1 MPSSPISLPE
11 VYPWS
16 SRGDRGSVSSSSNDG
31 GSQPIPVSSRPM
43 SLRKLSLRSVH
54 GTIHET
60 TPPASP
66 SSFTSAS
73 AGAGSATSS
82 SDVVEWRAKRM
93 NNSVNPT
100 YFSSNNNSVE
110 SLRTTVRFSQDC
122 RLSLIHI
129 PRELYPH
136 FLQPILKLVLPLQD
150 SRKDDG
156 GHLPTV
162 DEEDRYYSRTESGYQ
177 PSNGSTDAGQVF
189 VNVSI
194 TPVECSV
201 VCAYDTAQE
210 LFQPLLNA
218 LEPERRETVVLSE
231 DEYVVIQVDGEGFD
245 AGQRVLE
252 LTSPLALAGVSIFFI
267 TTYFSDYILVPARN
281 RSNVTKAL
289 QRRGFVFE
297 KHVDAYVTTHHR
309 TPSESQP
316 PTPPPTITI
325 PELQERTFN
334 LLRQHKVNPIVSRDS
349 ELLLCAGRRST
360 SLTPDETMHLGLVQ
374 CLINKPD
381 FLSVTLT
388 DTEPPSFLLERQMLH
403 LFGPQDT
410 LLGNKHEVLIPITLD
425 LRELPVESTG
435 IVCGVA
441 GRLCG
446 ETGGFMERSEPVD
459 MSYLSTAR
467 AGTVMVAEDDIDRA
481 VAALRF

>member
-1 MPSSPISLPE
+1 MPSSSPSRLSE
-11 VYPWS
+11 LYQWS
-16 SRGDRGSVSSSSNDG
+16 SRSDRGSMPGSSHDG
-31 GSQPIPVSSRPM
+31 GSQPIPMSRPPM

-54 GTIHET
+54 GTIYET

-66 SSFTSAS
+66 SSFNSAS
-73 AGAGSATSS
+73 AGAGSTTSS
-82 SDVVEWRAKRM
+82 DVEWRAKRM
-93 NNSVNPT
+93 NGSVNSA
-100 YFSSNNNSVE
+100 FSSVNDSVD

-150 SRKDDG
+150 SRKDENG
-156 GHLPTV
+156 QLPTV
-162 DEEDRYYSRTESGYQ
+162 DEEDRYYSMTESGYQ
-177 PSNGSTDAGQVF
+177 PSNGSTDVGQVF

-201 VCAYDTAQE
+201 VCAHDTAQE
-210 LFQPLLNA
+210 LFKPLLDA
-218 LEPERRETVVLSE
+218 LEPERRETVVISE
-231 DEYVVIQVDGEGFD
+231 DDYVVIQVDGEGFD

-252 LTSPLALAGVSIFFI
+252 LTNPLAMAGVSIFFI

-289 QRRGFVFE
+289 QRRGFAFE
-297 KHVDAYVTTHHR
+297 KHVDAYVTHHR
-309 TPSESQP
+309 APSESQP

-334 LLRQHKVNPIVSRDS
+334 SLKQHNICPQVSRNS

-374 CLINKPD
+374 CLISKPD

-388 DTEPPSFLLERQMLH
+388 DTEPPSFLLERHMLR
-403 LFGPQDT
+403 LFGPEDT
-410 LLGNKHEVLIPITLD
+410 LLGNKHEILIPITLD
-425 LRELPVESTG
+425 LRDLPVESTG
-435 IVCGVA
+435 IVCGIA

-446 ETGGFMERSEPVD
+446 ETRGFLERSDPVE

-467 AGTVMVAEDDIDRA
+467 AGTVMVTEDNIERA
-481 VAALRF
+481 MSALQF

>member
-1 MPSSPISLPE
+1 MYSSPSRTPE
-11 VYPWS
+11 SFSWS
-16 SRGDRGSVSSSSNDG
+16 SRSDRGSVSSSSNDG
-31 GSQPIPVSSRPM
+31 GSQPISINRPPM

-66 SSFTSAS
+66 SS
-73 AGAGSATSS
+73 AGVGSTSS
-82 SDVVEWRAKRM
+82 SDVEWRARNM
-93 NNSVNPT
+93 NNSVNST
-100 YFSSNNNSVE
+100 YSNNSVD

-129 PRELYPH
+129 PRDLYPH
-136 FLQPILKLVLPLQD
+136 FLQPILKLVLPVKD
-150 SRKDDG
+150 SRQDG
-156 GHLPTV
+156 DGQLPTV
-162 DEEDRYYSRTESGYQ
+162 EEEEGYFSRTENGYQ
-177 PSNGSTDAGQVF
+177 PSNGSNNIGQVF
-189 VNVSI
+189 INVSI

-201 VCAYDTAQE
+201 VCAHDIAQQ
-210 LFQPLLNA
+210 LFRPLLDA
-218 LEPERRETVVLSE
+218 LEPNQRDAVAISE

-267 TTYFSDYILVPARN
+267 TTYFSDYILVPAHN
-281 RSNVTKAL
+281 RSHVTRAL

-325 PELQERTFN
+325 PELQDRTFG
-334 LLRQHKVNPIVSRDS
+334 LLKEHKVAPVVSRDT

-360 SLTPDETMHLGLVQ
+360 NVTPDETMHLGLVQ
-374 CLINKPD
+374 CLVNQPD

-388 DTEPPSFLLERQMLH
+388 DTEPPSFLIERPMLR
-403 LFGPQDT
+403 LFGPVDT
-410 LLGNKHEVLIPITLD
+410 LLGNKTDVLIPIMLD
-425 LRELPVESTG
+425 LRDLPVESTG

-446 ETGGFMERSEPVD
+446 ENGSFLERCDPVD

-467 AGTVMVAEDDIDRA
+467 AGTVMVAEEDIDRA
-481 VAALRF
+481 MMALQF

>member
-1 MPSSPISLPE
+1 MKPLHPLLRPPSTPFLQAQDLPH
-11 VYPWS
+11 
-16 SRGDRGSVSSSSNDG
+16 
-31 GSQPIPVSSRPM
+31 
-43 SLRKLSLRSVH
+43 LRMLSGEQS
-54 GTIHET
+54 
-60 TPPASP
+60 
-66 SSFTSAS
+66 
-73 AGAGSATSS
+73 
-82 SDVVEWRAKRM
+82 
-93 NNSVNPT
+93 
-100 YFSSNNNSVE
+100 
-110 SLRTTVRFSQDC
+110 DC

-136 FLQPILKLVLPLQD
+136 FLQPILKLVLPTQD
-150 SRKDDG
+150 SRKDENG
-156 GHLPTV
+156 QLPAV
-162 DEEDRYYSRTESGYQ
+162 DEEDRYYSMTESGYQ
-177 PSNGSTDAGQVF
+177 PSNGSSDVGQVF

-201 VCAYDTAQE
+201 VCAHDTAQE
-210 LFQPLLNA
+210 LFQPLLDA
-218 LEPERRETVVLSE
+218 LEPERRETVVISE
-231 DEYVVIQVDGEGFD
+231 DDYVVIQVDGEGFD

-252 LTSPLALAGVSIFFI
+252 LTSPLAMAGVSIFFI

-289 QRRGFVFE
+289 QRRGFAFE
-297 KHVDAYVTTHHR
+297 KHIDAYVTHHR
-309 TPSESQP
+309 APSESQP
-316 PTPPPTITI
+316 PTPPPSITI

-334 LLRQHKVNPIVSRDS
+334 SLKQHNISPQVSRGS

-388 DTEPPSFLLERQMLH
+388 DTEPPSFLLERHMLR
-403 LFGPQDT
+403 LFGPEDT
-410 LLGNKHEVLIPITLD
+410 LLGNKHEILIPIVLD
-425 LRELPVESTG
+425 LRDLPVESTG

-446 ETGGFMERSEPVD
+446 DTGGFLERTDPVE

-467 AGTVMVAEDDIDRA
+467 AGTVMVAEDNIDRA
-481 VAALRF
+481 MSALQF

>member
-1 MPSSPISLPE
+1 
-11 VYPWS
+11 
-16 SRGDRGSVSSSSNDG
+16 
-31 GSQPIPVSSRPM
+31 M
-43 SLRKLSLRSVH
+43 S
-54 GTIHET
+54 I
-60 TPPASP
+60 
-66 SSFTSAS
+66 
-73 AGAGSATSS
+73 
-82 SDVVEWRAKRM
+82 
-93 NNSVNPT
+93 
-100 YFSSNNNSVE
+100 
-110 SLRTTVRFSQDC
+110 RFLDC

-150 SRKDDG
+150 SRKDENG
-156 GHLPTV
+156 QLPTV
-162 DEEDRYYSRTESGYQ
+162 DEEDDRYYSMTESGYQ
-177 PSNGSTDAGQVF
+177 PSNGSTDVGQVF

-194 TPVECSV
+194 TPVECSI
-201 VCAYDTAQE
+201 VCAHDTAQE
-210 LFQPLLNA
+210 LFQPLLDA
-218 LEPERRETVVLSE
+218 LEPERRDTVVISE
-231 DEYVVIQVDGEGFD
+231 DDYVVIQVDGEGFD

-252 LTSPLALAGVSIFFI
+252 LTSPLAMAGVSIFFI

-289 QRRGFVFE
+289 QRRGFAFE
-297 KHVDAYVTTHHR
+297 KHIDAYVTHHR
-309 TPSESQP
+309 APSESQP

-334 LLRQHKVNPIVSRDS
+334 SLKQHNISPQVSRNS

-388 DTEPPSFLLERQMLH
+388 DTEPPSFLLERHMLR
-403 LFGPQDT
+403 LFGPEDT
-410 LLGNKHEVLIPITLD
+410 LLGNKHEILIPITLD
-425 LRELPVESTG
+425 LRDLPVESTG

-446 ETGGFMERSEPVD
+446 DTGGFLERSDPVE

-467 AGTVMVAEDDIDRA
+467 AGTVMVAEDNIDRA
-481 VAALRF
+481 MLALQF

>member
-1 MPSSPISLPE
+1 MSSPNRLPDT
-11 VYPWS
+11 YPWNPRS
-16 SRGDRGSVSSSSNDG
+16 DRGSLSSSSNDAYG
-31 GSQPIPVSSRPM
+31 AIAQPIPMSRPLM
-43 SLRKLSLRSVH
+43 SLRKLSLRSLH
-54 GTIHET
+54 GTIYET

-66 SSFTSAS
+66 SSFNS
-73 AGAGSATSS
+73 AGAASVSS
-82 SDVVEWRAKRM
+82 SDVEWRAKHM
-93 NNSVNPT
+93 NGSVDSTFPNNSMD
-100 YFSSNNNSVE
+100 

-129 PRELYPH
+129 PRDLYPH
-136 FLQPILKLVLPLQD
+136 FLQPILKLVLPLQT
-150 SRKDDG
+150 SRKDEN
-156 GHLPTV
+156 GHLSTV
-162 DEEDRYYSRTESGYQ
+162 DEDDGYYSRAGNGYR
-177 PSNGSTDAGQVF
+177 SSISSADVGNVF

-201 VCAYDTAQE
+201 VCAHEVAQK
-210 LFQPLLNA
+210 LFQPILDG
-218 LEPERRETVVLSE
+218 LEPERRETVVVSE

-267 TTYFSDYILVPARN
+267 TTYFSDYILVPSRN

-297 KHVDAYVTTHHR
+297 KHVDAYVTTHQR

-325 PELQERTFN
+325 PELQERTFS
-334 LLRQHKVNPIVSRDS
+334 LLKQHEVVPKVSRGS

-360 SLTPDETMHLGLVQ
+360 NLTPDETMHLGLVQ

-388 DTEPPSFLLERQMLH
+388 DSEPPSFLLERHMLH
-403 LFGPQDT
+403 LFGPNDT
-410 LLGNKHEVLIPITLD
+410 LLGNKHEILIPIVLD
-425 LRELPVESTG
+425 LRDLPVESTG
-435 IVCGVA
+435 IICGVA

-446 ETGGFMERSEPVD
+446 ETGGFLERTDPVD

-481 VAALRF
+481 MAVLKF

>member
-1 MPSSPISLPE
+1 MSSPGRVPDTYS
-11 VYPWS
+11 WS
-16 SRGDRGSVSSSSNDG
+16 PRSDRGIYSSTSSDTYG
-31 GSQPIPVSSRPM
+31 AVAQPIPVSRPSM

-54 GTIHET
+54 GTIWET

-66 SSFTSAS
+66 SSFTSAGAAS
-73 AGAGSATSS
+73 AAS
-82 SDVVEWRAKRM
+82 SDVEWRAKRM
-93 NNSVNPT
+93 DSSVDSTYSSNNSVD
-100 YFSSNNNSVE
+100 

-129 PRELYPH
+129 PRDLYPH
-136 FLQPILKLVLPLQD
+136 FLQPILKLVLPIQE
-150 SRKDDG
+150 SRKDG
-156 GHLPTV
+156 NGHLPTV
-162 DEEDRYYSRTESGYQ
+162 DENDGYYSRVDSGYQ
-177 PSNGSTDAGQVF
+177 SSNGSSDVGHVF

-201 VCAYDTAQE
+201 VCAQEIAQE
-210 LFQPLLNA
+210 LFQPLLDA
-218 LEPERRETVVLSE
+218 LEPERREKVVISE

-267 TTYFSDYILVPARN
+267 TTYFSDYILVPSRN

-297 KHVDAYVTTHHR
+297 KHVDAYVTTHNR

-334 LLRQHKVNPIVSRDS
+334 SLKEHQILPKVNRNS

-360 SLTPDETMHLGLVQ
+360 NLTPDETMHLGVVQ
-374 CLINKPD
+374 CLINKPG
-381 FLSVTLT
+381 FMSVTLT

-403 LFGPQDT
+403 LFGPDDT
-410 LLGNKHEVLIPITLD
+410 LLGNKHEVLIPIVLD
-425 LRELPVESTG
+425 LRDLPVESTG

-446 ETGGFMERSEPVD
+446 DTGGFLDRTEPVD

-467 AGTVMVAEDDIDRA
+467 AGTVMVAESDIDRA
-481 VAALRF
+481 MAALNF

>member
-1 MPSSPISLPE
+1 MPSSSPSRLSE
-11 VYPWS
+11 LYQWS
-16 SRGDRGSVSSSSNDG
+16 SRSDRGSISGSSSDG
-31 GSQPIPVSSRPM
+31 GSQPIPMSRPPM

-54 GTIHET
+54 GTIYET

-66 SSFTSAS
+66 SSFNSIS
-73 AGAGSATSS
+73 AGAGSTTSS
-82 SDVVEWRAKRM
+82 DVEWRAKRM
-93 NNSVNPT
+93 NGSVNSN
-100 YFSSNNNSVE
+100 FSSVSDSAD

-136 FLQPILKLVLPLQD
+136 FLQPILKLVLPTQD
-150 SRKDDG
+150 SRKDENG
-156 GHLPTV
+156 QLSTV
-162 DEEDRYYSRTESGYQ
+162 DEEDRYYSMTESGYQ
-177 PSNGSTDAGQVF
+177 PSNGSSDVGQVF

-194 TPVECSV
+194 TPVECSI
-201 VCAYDTAQE
+201 VCAHDTAQE
-210 LFQPLLNA
+210 LFQPLLDA
-218 LEPERRETVVLSE
+218 LEPERRETVVISE

-252 LTSPLALAGVSIFFI
+252 LTSPLAMAGVSIFFI

-289 QRRGFVFE
+289 QRRGFAFE
-297 KHVDAYVTTHHR
+297 KHIDAYVTHHR
-309 TPSESQP
+309 APSESQP
-316 PTPPPTITI
+316 PTPPPSITI
-325 PELQERTFN
+325 PELQERTFSS
-334 LLRQHKVNPIVSRDS
+334 LKQHNIMPQVSRNS

-388 DTEPPSFLLERQMLH
+388 DTEPPSFLLERHMLR
-403 LFGPQDT
+403 LFGPEDT
-410 LLGNKHEVLIPITLD
+410 LLGNKHEILIPIVLD
-425 LRELPVESTG
+425 LRDLPVESTG

-446 ETGGFMERSEPVD
+446 DTGGFLERTDPVE

-467 AGTVMVAEDDIDRA
+467 AGTVMVAEDNIDRA
-481 VAALRF
+481 MLALQF

>member
-1 MPSSPISLPE
+1 
-11 VYPWS
+11 
-16 SRGDRGSVSSSSNDG
+16 
-31 GSQPIPVSSRPM
+31 M

-54 GTIHET
+54 GTIYET

-66 SSFTSAS
+66 SSFSSVS
-73 AGAGSATSS
+73 AGAGSTAS
-82 SDVVEWRAKRM
+82 SDVEWRAKRM
-93 NNSVNPT
+93 NGSVNSN
-100 YFSSNNNSVE
+100 FSSVSDSVD

-129 PRELYPH
+129 PRDLYPH
-136 FLQPILKLVLPLQD
+136 FLQPILKLVLPFQD
-150 SRKDDG
+150 SRKDENG
-156 GHLPTV
+156 QLPTV
-162 DEEDRYYSRTESGYQ
+162 GEEDRYYSMTESGYQ
-177 PSNGSTDAGQVF
+177 PSNGSTDVGQVF

-201 VCAYDTAQE
+201 VCAHDTAQE
-210 LFQPLLNA
+210 LFQPLLDA
-218 LEPERRETVVLSE
+218 LEPERRETVVISE
-231 DEYVVIQVDGEGFD
+231 DDYVVIQVDGEGFD

-252 LTSPLALAGVSIFFI
+252 LTSPLAMAGVSIFFI

-289 QRRGFVFE
+289 QRRGFAFE
-297 KHVDAYVTTHHR
+297 KHIDAYVTHHR
-309 TPSESQP
+309 APSESQP

-325 PELQERTFN
+325 PELQERTFSS
-334 LLRQHKVNPIVSRDS
+334 LKQHNISPQVSRNS

-360 SLTPDETMHLGLVQ
+360 NLTPDETMHLGLVQ

-388 DTEPPSFLLERQMLH
+388 DTEPPSFLLERHMLR
-403 LFGPQDT
+403 LFGPEDT
-410 LLGNKHEVLIPITLD
+410 LLGNKHEILIPIVLD
-425 LRELPVESTG
+425 LRDLPVESTG

-446 ETGGFMERSEPVD
+446 DTGGFLERSDPVE

-467 AGTVMVAEDDIDRA
+467 AGTVMVAEDNINRA
-481 VAALRF
+481 MSALQF

>member
-1 MPSSPISLPE
+1 MPSSSPNRLSEL
-11 VYPWS
+11 YQWS
-16 SRGDRGSVSSSSNDG
+16 SRSDRGSMSGSSNDG
-31 GSQPIPVSSRPM
+31 GSQPIPMSRPPM

-54 GTIHET
+54 GTIYET

-66 SSFTSAS
+66 SSFNSIS
-73 AGAGSATSS
+73 AGAGSTTSS
-82 SDVVEWRAKRM
+82 DVEWRAKRM
-93 NNSVNPT
+93 DGSVNST
-100 YFSSNNNSVE
+100 FSSVSDSTD

-136 FLQPILKLVLPLQD
+136 FLQPILKLVLPTQD
-150 SRKDDG
+150 SRKDENG
-156 GHLPTV
+156 QLPAV
-162 DEEDRYYSRTESGYQ
+162 DEEDRYYSMTESGYQ
-177 PSNGSTDAGQVF
+177 PSNGSSDVGQVF

-194 TPVECSV
+194 TPVECSI
-201 VCAYDTAQE
+201 VCAHDTAQE
-210 LFQPLLNA
+210 LFQPLLDA
-218 LEPERRETVVLSE
+218 LEPERRETVVISE
-231 DEYVVIQVDGEGFD
+231 DDYVVIQVDGEGFD

-252 LTSPLALAGVSIFFI
+252 LTSPLAMAGVSIFFI

-289 QRRGFVFE
+289 QRRGFAFE
-297 KHVDAYVTTHHR
+297 KHIDAYVTHHR
-309 TPSESQP
+309 APSESQP
-316 PTPPPTITI
+316 PTPPPSITI

-334 LLRQHKVNPIVSRDS
+334 SLKQHNISPQVSRGS

-388 DTEPPSFLLERQMLH
+388 DTEPPSFLLERHMLR
-403 LFGPQDT
+403 LFGPEDT
-410 LLGNKHEVLIPITLD
+410 LLGNKHEILIPIVLD
-425 LRELPVESTG
+425 LRDLPVESTG

-446 ETGGFMERSEPVD
+446 DTGGFLERTDPVE

-467 AGTVMVAEDDIDRA
+467 AGTVMVAEDNIDRA
-481 VAALRF
+481 MSALQF